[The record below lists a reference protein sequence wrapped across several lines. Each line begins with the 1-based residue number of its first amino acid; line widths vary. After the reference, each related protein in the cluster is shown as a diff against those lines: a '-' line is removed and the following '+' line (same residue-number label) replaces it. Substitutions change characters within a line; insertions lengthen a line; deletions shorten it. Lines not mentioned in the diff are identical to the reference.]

1 MIDLSKER
9 SVLAMSLWVKMRLIL
24 IPPCEPNL
32 FWLAYFL
39 SDALCCKALKCC
51 NFYHQYYFQFDEF
64 LFFLLSGL
72 TSVYLTWYQRRNS
85 FPFRSCIYVQFRYR
99 VVLWIWGVYLCVC
112 FLKCCVLVDW
122 TILILFCF
130 CYPFS
135 ICNVEWTYQVFVW
148 CVIHL
153 SVFHI
158 MCIFLSVSF
167 SLSVHS
173 GWNGQKWS

>member
-1 MIDLSKER
+1 MWNLFITDFVKLLQPASVVCFLMIDLSKER

-51 NFYHQYYFQFDEF
+51 NFYHWHYFEFNEF

-72 TSVYLTWYQRRNS
+72 MSIYLTWYQRRNS

-99 VVLWIWGVYLCVC
+99 VVLWIRGVYLCVC

-122 TILILFCF
+122 TILILI
-130 CYPFS
+130 PFLLLLP
-135 ICNVEWTYQVFVW
+135 ICNLQRAMWNEL
-148 CVIHL
+148 IK
-153 SVFHI
+153 
-158 MCIFLSVSF
+158 FLF
-167 SLSVHS
+167 DA
-173 GWNGQKWS
+173 W